1 VLFKLLEIKMNYF
14 LYTFYTWILSLLV
27 LVVGLAGY
35 DFYLFAAGQSFDFF
49 FPEFI
54 ALIFFLMVASSP
66 AFLMA
71 WGVLSIIIMSAYSQV
86 EKIGLWI
93 LAVILSIVIN
103 IICLLLV
110 FAREEISREMLWMC
124 WPAYLSAAVVIT
136 IRSKQF
142 FSLIHKSKNDGNT

>member
-1 VLFKLLEIKMNYF
+1 MNYF

-27 LVVGLAGY
+27 LVAGLAGY
-35 DFYLFAAGQSFDFF
+35 DFYLFAAGQSFDWF
-49 FPEFI
+49 FPELI
-54 ALIFFLMVASSP
+54 AVIFFLMVASSP

-71 WGVLSIIIMSAYSQV
+71 WGVLSIIIMSGYSQV

-103 IICLLLV
+103 VICLLHV
-110 FAREEISREMLWMC
+110 FARKEISPGILWMS
-124 WPAYLSAAVVIT
+124 WPAFLSAAVVIV

-142 FSLIHKSKNDGNT
+142 FSLIQKSKNDGNT

>member
-1 VLFKLLEIKMNYF
+1 MNYF

-27 LVVGLAGY
+27 LVAGLAGY
-35 DFYLFAAGQSFDFF
+35 DFYFFAAGQSFDWF

-54 ALIFFLMVASSP
+54 AIIFLLMVASSP

-71 WGVLSIIIMSAYSQV
+71 WGVLSIIIMSGYSQV

-110 FAREEISREMLWMC
+110 FAREEISPGILWMS
-124 WPAYLSAAVVIT
+124 WPAFLSAAVVIV

>member
-1 VLFKLLEIKMNYF
+1 MNYF

-27 LVVGLAGY
+27 LVAGLAGY
-35 DFYLFAAGQSFDFF
+35 NYYLFATGQSFNWF

-54 ALIFFLMVASSP
+54 AVIFFLLVVSSP

-71 WGVLSIIIMSAYSQV
+71 WGVLSIIIMSGYSQV

-103 IICLLLV
+103 VICLLHV
-110 FAREEISREMLWMC
+110 FAREEISPGILWMS
-124 WPAYLSAAVVIT
+124 WPAFLSAAVDIV

-142 FSLIHKSKNDGNT
+142 FSLIQKSKNDGNT

>member
-1 VLFKLLEIKMNYF
+1 
-14 LYTFYTWILSLLV
+14 
-27 LVVGLAGY
+27 
-35 DFYLFAAGQSFDFF
+35 
-49 FPEFI
+49 
-54 ALIFFLMVASSP
+54 MVASSP